1 MSDLCQHI
9 DRGTEHVQVFWVFQR
24 AVKAAEVTKSVQ
36 ETLNGK
42 KNPAYFLNW
51 KNMGNKI
58 KRASGN
64 RINYVQVLSGGK
76 KTEGMEMNR

>member
-9 DRGTEHVQVFWVFQR
+9 DRGTECVQVFWAFQR

-42 KNPAYFLNW
+42 NQNKTLLTFELEKYGQQNKKSIW
-51 KNMGNKI
+51 K
-58 KRASGN
+58 
-64 RINYVQVLSGGK
+64 
-76 KTEGMEMNR
+76 